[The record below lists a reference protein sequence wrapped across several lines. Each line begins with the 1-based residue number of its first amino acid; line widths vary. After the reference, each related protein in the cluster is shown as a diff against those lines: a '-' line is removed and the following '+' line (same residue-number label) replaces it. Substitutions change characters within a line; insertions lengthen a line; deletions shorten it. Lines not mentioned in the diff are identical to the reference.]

1 MMAWVLLPCG
11 RLEQTEVYP
20 KTVGGAMIWDDILTE
35 RDKQVYAKAGFSRR
49 QGLGQRPA
57 LLIIDMNYSFTGEA
71 PEPILKAIE
80 HSRLSCGEE
89 AWAAIPAIQRLL
101 KLARDKRLPIFY
113 TTNADLAEARRATK
127 RQGGRQGPIE
137 AAAKGREIVSA
148 LAPMDGEVVIPKQ
161 KASAFFG
168 TPLMSLL
175 TELGAD
181 TVIVTGCTTSGCV
194 RATVV
199 DAFSY
204 NLNVAV
210 VEEAVFD
217 RGEVSHKVNL
227 FDMNAKYA
235 DVLSLSDAEA
245 YLASLP
251 EPAHPP
257 RRG

>member
-1 MMAWVLLPCG
+1 MA
-11 RLEQTEVYP
+11 
-20 KTVGGAMIWDDILTE
+20 IWDDILTE

-57 LLIIDMNYSFTGEA
+57 LLIIDMNYNFTGEA

-101 KLARDKRLPIFY
+101 KLGRDKRLPIFY
-113 TTNADLAEARRATK
+113 TTNANFAEARPATK
-127 RQGGRQGPIE
+127 RQEGRQGPIE
-137 AAAKGREIVSA
+137 ASAKGREIVSA
-148 LAPMDGEVVIPKQ
+148 LAPVDGEVVIRKQ

-175 TELGAD
+175 TELRVD
-181 TVIVTGCTTSGCV
+181 TVIITGCTTSGCV

-204 NLNVAV
+204 NLNVGV

-235 DVLSLSDAEA
+235 DVISLADAEA
-245 YLASLP
+245 YLAGRS
-251 EPAHPP
+251 EHVHTE
-257 RRG
+257 RRA